1 MFGTGRDAWARER
14 GVRLVVAGEAR
25 EAEALE
31 LLVRDLLARH
41 GATVDARSADAVDP
55 VVVIE
60 RPAHFEPA
68 LARVW
73 IDLRP
78 DDHAMVFLVDG
89 AWERVLVRRV
99 PRDPAHGEV
108 CREDI
113 GHILETAIEA
123 MLAGAKIGVERA
135 VLAPPPRPVVRPRPR
150 RRARVVSPPPP
161 PRRSDV
167 FRVGLASETML
178 FSSEV
183 PVTEAVGVTASLE
196 APLGAGARAPRAGGW
211 LTIAYRFP
219 LRTTA
224 LPLGV
229 RLQGLELRLLG
240 RAAWPLGRAL
250 RVEVALGPGLD
261 LVDVTPIANRPD
273 ASLTAPSTEA
283 SFSIRGAVGAR
294 LWNVLGILVAAD
306 ADLGRHDY
314 TFVEGGQRFVA
325 LSPFAVRPALLLEAE
340 FR

>member
-1 MFGTGRDAWARER
+1 M
-14 GVRLVVAGEAR
+14 RLVVAGEAR

-55 VVVIE
+55 AVVIE

-78 DDHAMVFLVDG
+78 DDHAMLFLVDG

-99 PRDPAHGEV
+99 PRDPAHREV

-113 GHILETAIEA
+113 GHILETAVEA

-135 VLAPPPRPVVRPRPR
+135 VLAPPPPIVRLRPRR
-150 RRARVVSPPPP
+150 RRARVVPPP
-161 PRRSDV
+161 PRRRDA
-167 FRVGLASETML
+167 FRVGVASETMI

-183 PVTEAVGVTASLE
+183 PVAEAVGVTASLE

-240 RAAWPLGRAL
+240 RVAWSLGRAL

-283 SFSIRGAVGAR
+283 AFSIRGAVGAR
-294 LWNVLGILVAAD
+294 LWNVLGIFVAAD